1 MELWVK
7 AIHVMAVIAWM
18 AGLFYLP
25 RLFAYHADAPVG
37 SDLSETFKVMERRLL
52 KIIMSPAMIMAW
64 IFGLWVA
71 YLQDQ
76 FTDGWFHAKLFLVL
90 LMTGLQGALGKWR
103 KDFDA
108 DKNVKTAKFFKL
120 INEVPT
126 VLMIGIVIL
135 VILKPF

>member
-76 FTDGWFHAKLFLVL
+76 FTDGWFQAKLFLVL